1 MPQCPRCEAEMDDGE
16 VACPQCGYS
25 KDESTSYRTDYAPQ
39 ELLDLGLSPAFV
51 EFVFLDPKPK
61 PFSSQCE
68 PREYGWPCFLPE
80 DVTVAFPLWS
90 YNADI
95 TAVWLRAG
103 EREFVT
109 LCHDDP
115 TAVVLARTDQGLLAR
130 LFVTLIEREDW
141 EDREASL
148 RRLRKAAAVAGFGSL
163 DHLVEWHDRHGS
175 SSDFEGQLDQL
186 VHSLDA
192 SAG

>member
-1 MPQCPRCEAEMDDGE
+1 MDDGE
-16 VACPQCGYS
+16 VACPQCGYC
-25 KDESTSYRTDYAPQ
+25 KDESAVYRADYSLQ

-51 EFVFLDPKPK
+51 EFVFLAPKPK
-61 PFSSQCE
+61 PFSSECE
-68 PREYGWPCFLPE
+68 PREFGWPCFLPE
-80 DVTVAFPLWS
+80 DVTVVFPLWS

-103 EREFVT
+103 QLEFVT

-115 TAVVLARTDQGLLAR
+115 TPVTLARTDQGLLAR
-130 LFVTLIEREDW
+130 LFVRLIEREDW
-141 EDREASL
+141 EDRRASL

-163 DHLVEWHDRHGS
+163 DRVVKWHDRHGA
-175 SSDFEGQLDQL
+175 SSDFKERLDQM

>member
-1 MPQCPRCEAEMDDGE
+1 MDDGE

-25 KDESTSYRTDYAPQ
+25 KGQPTAYRTDYAAQ
-39 ELLDLGLSPAFV
+39 ELLDVGLSPDFV

-61 PFSSQCE
+61 PLSSQCE
-68 PREYGWPCFLPE
+68 PREYGWPCFVPE

-103 EREFVT
+103 QREFVK

-115 TAVVLARTDQGLLAR
+115 APVVLARTDQGLLAR
-130 LFVTLIEREDW
+130 LFVRLIEREDW
-141 EDREASL
+141 EDRKASL
-148 RRLRKAAAVAGFGSL
+148 RRLRKAAALAGFASL
-163 DHLVEWHDRHGS
+163 NRVVEWHDRHGA
-175 SSDFEGQLDQL
+175 SSDFKERLDQL
-186 VHSLDA
+186 VRSLDGG
-192 SAG
+192 AG